1 MTENLRILMADEQEK
16 PKEGELELDN
26 SGAGKKKKMIIIII
40 AVVVL
45 LGGGAAGYF
54 FFMGDDTSASQ
65 EQLDAALDSE
75 SGDGQAAPVDS
86 GAQVGTALYV
96 PMPRPFRFNV
106 PGAAR
111 DRFVE
116 IRVQLLVRGG
126 DNEENAKMHIPL
138 IESTLLG
145 IFSQANAD
153 DLSTSAGKVS
163 LKQKSLAAVQK
174 IMTDVEG
181 NKTIEKVLFT
191 GFVMQ

>member
-1 MTENLRILMADEQEK
+1 MADDKEK
-16 PKEGELELDN
+16 GANEDELELDN
-26 SGAGKKKKMIIIII
+26 SGKKKKLIIII
-40 AVVVL
+40 AIVVLL
-45 LGGGAAGYF
+45 LGGGGGAYF
-54 FFMGDDTSASQ
+54 FLMGGDSATE
-65 EQLDAALDSE
+65 EQLDAALDSGGGE
-75 SGDGQAAPVDS
+75 AKPAEEQQS
-86 GAQVGTALYV
+86 GAQLGSALYV

-126 DNEENAKMHIPL
+126 DNEDNAKIHIPL
-138 IESTLLG
+138 LESTLLS

-153 DLSTSAGKVS
+153 DLATSAGKTS
-163 LKQKSLAAVQK
+163 LKQQALAAAQK
-174 IMTDVEG
+174 VMTDVVG